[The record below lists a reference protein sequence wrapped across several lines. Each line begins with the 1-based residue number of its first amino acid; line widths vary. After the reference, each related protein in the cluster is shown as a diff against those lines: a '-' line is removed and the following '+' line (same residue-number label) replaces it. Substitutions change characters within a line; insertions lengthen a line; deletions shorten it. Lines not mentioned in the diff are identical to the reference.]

1 MGAAGETPMKVTYD
15 QQADA
20 LYIELVDAPVADTV
34 HIDRG
39 TLVDLNAQGQLIGVE
54 LIRPARP
61 WPLATI
67 LNRFPADP
75 TSARILRLLER
86 AAGDAGTF
94 GYAEPIQL
102 VSA

>member
-1 MGAAGETPMKVTYD
+1 MKVTYD

-20 LYIELVDAPVADTV
+20 LYIELDDAQVADTV

-67 LNRFPADP
+67 LNRFPTDP

>member
-1 MGAAGETPMKVTYD
+1 MRVTYD

-20 LYIELVDAPVADTV
+20 LYIELADVPVAGTV

-39 TLVDLNAQGQLIGVE
+39 TLVDLDARGGLIGVE

-67 LNRFPADP
+67 LNRVPVDP

-86 AAGDAGTF
+86 TAGDAGTF

-102 VSA
+102 VGA

>member
-1 MGAAGETPMKVTYD
+1 MKVTYD

-20 LYIELVDAPVADTV
+20 LYIELDDASVARSV

-39 TLVDLNAQGQLIGVE
+39 TLVDLNADGHLIGVE

-67 LNRFPADP
+67 LSRFSVDP

-86 AAGDAGTF
+86 TTGAGTASDAGTF

>member
-1 MGAAGETPMKVTYD
+1 MKVAYD

-20 LYIELVDAPVADTV
+20 LYIELGNAAVARTV
-34 HIDRG
+34 QIDRG
-39 TLVDLNAQGQLIGVE
+39 TLVDLDARGWLLGVE

-61 WPLATI
+61 WPLAEI
-67 LNRFPADP
+67 LNRFPAG
-75 TSARILRLLER
+75 SADARLLHLLER

-94 GYAEPIQL
+94 PYAQPVL

>member
-1 MGAAGETPMKVTYD
+1 MKVTYD

-20 LYIELVDAPVADTV
+20 LYIELDDAPVSRTV

-39 TLVDLNAQGQLIGVE
+39 TLVDLDAQGRLIGVE

-67 LNRFPADP
+67 LNRFPLDP
-75 TSARILRLLER
+75 NSARILRLLER
-86 AAGDAGTF
+86 SAGDAGTF

>member
-1 MGAAGETPMKVTYD
+1 MKVTYD

-20 LYIELVDAPVADTV
+20 LYIQLDDAHVARTV

-39 TLVDLNAQGQLIGVE
+39 TLVDLDAQGHLIGVE

-67 LNRFPADP
+67 LNGFPVDP

-86 AAGDAGTF
+86 TAGDAGTF

-102 VSA
+102 ISA

>member
-1 MGAAGETPMKVTYD
+1 MKVTYD

-20 LYIELVDAPVADTV
+20 LYIELGDAPVASTV

-39 TLVDLNAQGQLIGVE
+39 TLVDLDAQGHLIGVE

-67 LNRFPADP
+67 LDRFPVDP

-86 AAGDAGTF
+86 SAGDGGTF

-102 VSA
+102 LSA

>member
-1 MGAAGETPMKVTYD
+1 MKVTYD

-20 LYIELVDAPVADTV
+20 LYIEVDDTPVARTL

-39 TLVDLNAQGQLIGVE
+39 TLVDLDGQGHLIGVE

-67 LNRFPADP
+67 LNRFPVDP
-75 TSARILRLLER
+75 TSARILRLLDR
-86 AAGDAGTF
+86 TTGDAGTF

>member
-1 MGAAGETPMKVTYD
+1 MKVTYD

-20 LYIELVDAPVADTV
+20 LYIELDDTPVVRTV

-39 TLVDLNAQGQLIGVE
+39 TLVDLDAQGQLIGVE
-54 LIRPARP
+54 LVRPARP

-67 LNRFPADP
+67 LKQFPVDP
-75 TSARILRLLER
+75 TRARILRLLER
-86 AAGDAGTF
+86 TAGDAGTF

>member
-1 MGAAGETPMKVTYD
+1 MKVTYD

-20 LYIELVDAPVADTV
+20 LYVELDDAPVIRTV

-39 TLVDLNAQGQLIGVE
+39 TLVDLNAQGHLIGVE
-54 LIRPARP
+54 LIRSARP
-61 WPLATI
+61 WPLAMI
-67 LNRFPADP
+67 LNRFPVDP

-102 VSA
+102 ISA

>member
-1 MGAAGETPMKVTYD
+1 MKVTYD

-20 LYIELVDAPVADTV
+20 LYIELDDAPVSRTV

-39 TLVDLNAQGQLIGVE
+39 TLVDLDAQGRLIGVE

-67 LNRFPADP
+67 LNRFPLDP
-75 TSARILRLLER
+75 DSARILRLLER
-86 AAGDAGTF
+86 TAGDAGTF

>member
-1 MGAAGETPMKVTYD
+1 MKVTYD
-15 QQADA
+15 QRADA
-20 LYIELVDAPVADTV
+20 LYIELKDDSVTDTV
-34 HIDRG
+34 RIDRG
-39 TLVDLNAQGQLIGVE
+39 TLVDLDAQGNLIGVE

-61 WPLATI
+61 WPLAKI

-75 TSARILRLLER
+75 TSARILHLLER
-86 AAGDAGTF
+86 ATGDAGIF

>member
-1 MGAAGETPMKVTYD
+1 MKVTYD

-20 LYIELVDAPVADTV
+20 LYIELDDAPVADTV

-39 TLVDLNAQGQLIGVE
+39 TLVDLDHQGGLIGVE

-67 LNRFPADP
+67 LSRFPADP
-75 TSARILRLLER
+75 SDARLLRLLER
-86 AAGDAGTF
+86 ATGDAGTF
-94 GYAEPIQL
+94 TYAEPAQL
-102 VSA
+102 ANA

>member
-1 MGAAGETPMKVTYD
+1 MKVTYD

-20 LYIELVDAPVADTV
+20 LYIELDDAPVVRTV

-39 TLVDLNAQGQLIGVE
+39 TLIDLDAQECLIGVE
-54 LIRPARP
+54 LLRPARP

-67 LNRFPADP
+67 LNRFPVDP

-86 AAGDAGTF
+86 TAGDAGTF